1 MKLKKAL
8 SALAASVLMAV
19 SGVSAVSANA
29 ATTTAAA
36 NASSII
42 AGVDSR
48 LSFLGSMPMKG
59 DINGDKKITSEDTAV
74 LEAYINKLVTITPYS
89 RAFNILDINWDGKLD
104 KNDLSRMPKGNTQ
117 FTQYSSFSSF
127 VVAGVTTPYP
137 LLTFH
142 TGDFNSDG
150 VVNSKDLN
158 MLNSM
163 IKNIESASKYK
174 LAIYDPH
181 GFTDLFFI
189 SRQYDVNGDYAVNSK
204 DYDAL
209 KKYIS
214 FFPGIGIV
222 VGLV

>member
-8 SALAASVLMAV
+8 SALAASVLMAC
-19 SGVSAVSANA
+19 SVSAATANA
-29 ATTTAAA
+29 AATATTSAASIV
-36 NASSII
+36 AS
-42 AGVDSR
+42 VDTR
-48 LSFLGSMPMKG
+48 INILGSMPMKG

-117 FTQYSSFSSF
+117 YTQYSSFSSYVF
-127 VVAGVTTPYP
+127 AGATTLYP

-150 VVNSKDLN
+150 VVNSKDLS

-181 GFTDLFFI
+181 GYTDLFFI
-189 SRQYDVNGDYAVNSK
+189 SRQYDVNGDNAVNSK

-214 FFPGIGIV
+214 FFPGSIIIGV
-222 VGLV
+222 L